1 MANVAVTTASP
12 VRAWV
17 QEKIFLGMTV
27 KEYLR
32 SLATPGNAIL
42 GVLVAAGL
50 TAIVYRFAAGLG
62 ATTNLSQYSPWGIW
76 IGFDMMTGIV
86 LAAGG
91 FTLATTVHLFGLHAY
106 HPIVRP
112 AILTA
117 FLGYVL
123 AIVGLVADLGRPWN
137 MVFIFVRHGTASALF
152 EIAWCVALYSSVL
165 FLEFLLPT
173 MEWAGLKKLRNVLM
187 KIMLPL
193 TVLSVVFST
202 MHQSALGSLFIM
214 APGKL
219 HPLWYTKF
227 IFIFFFIS
235 AIMAGISM
243 VIVEGTLSH
252 KAFASRIT
260 SHFDIDRLQFGL
272 ARAGAII
279 FFAYFFL
286 KLQGVIDNH
295 AWGHILT
302 GWGAWWAVEM
312 LGFVLLPALLFAY
325 GARNMRVK
333 AVRIGGVLGVLGI
346 AVNRL
351 NVSVIAFNWQLPSE
365 LKYVPSLIEVVVSV
379 GLVALGVAA
388 FKWIVN
394 RMPILGE
401 HPSYRGSEY

>member
-1 MANVAVTTASP
+1 MASAAVTTASP

-17 QEKIFLGMTV
+17 QEKIFLGMTG
-27 KEYLR
+27 KEYVR

-42 GVLVAAGL
+42 GALTVMGLSLMVL
-50 TAIVYRFAAGLG
+50 RFATGLG

-112 AILTA
+112 ALLTA
-117 FLGYVL
+117 FLGYML
-123 AIVGLVADLGRPWN
+123 AIVGLIADLGRPWN

-152 EIAWCVALYSSVL
+152 EIAWCVALYSTVL
-165 FLEFLLPT
+165 MLEFLLPT
-173 MEWAGLKKLRNVLM
+173 TEWLGLKRIRNVLM

-243 VIVEGTLSH
+243 VIVEGSLSH

-260 SHFDIDRLQFGL
+260 SHFDIDRLQMGL
-272 ARAGAII
+272 ARGGAIV

-295 AWGHILT
+295 AWGHIMT

-325 GARNMRVK
+325 GARNLNVGVIRV
-333 AVRIGGVLGVLGI
+333 AGWLGVLGI
-346 AVNRL
+346 ALNRL
-351 NVSVIAFNWQLPSE
+351 NVSVIAFNWQLPSH
-365 LKYVPSLIEVVVSV
+365 LKYVPSLIEVGVSV
-379 GLVALGVAA
+379 GLIALGVVA
-388 FKWIVN
+388 FRWIVN

-401 HPSYRGSEY
+401 HPRYRGSEY

>member
-1 MANVAVTTASP
+1 MANAAVTTASP

-27 KEYLR
+27 KEYVR
-32 SLATPGNAIL
+32 SLATPANVVL
-42 GVLVAAGL
+42 GGLAAMGIAL
-50 TAIVYRFAAGLG
+50 MVYRFAVGLG

-112 AILTA
+112 ALLTA
-117 FLGYVL
+117 FLGYML
-123 AIVGLVADLGRPWN
+123 AVVGLIADLGRPWN
-137 MVFIFVRHGTASALF
+137 MVFIFVRPGTTSALF
-152 EIAWCVALYSSVL
+152 EVACCVALYSSVL

-173 MEWAGLKKLRNVLM
+173 TEWLGLKRIRGVLM

-193 TVLSVVFST
+193 TILSVVFST
-202 MHQSALGSLFIM
+202 MHQSALGSLFLL

-235 AIMAGISM
+235 AVMAGISM
-243 VIVEGTLSH
+243 VLFEGSLSH

-260 SHFDIDRLQFGL
+260 SHFDVDRLQIGL

-286 KLQGVIDNH
+286 KLQGVVDNH

-325 GARNMRVK
+325 GARNMNVK
-333 AVRIGGVLGVLGI
+333 FVRIGSVLGVLGI
-346 AVNRL
+346 ALNRL
-351 NVSVIAFNWQLPSE
+351 NVSVIAFNWKLPSAVR
-365 LKYVPSLIEVVVSV
+365 YVPSLMEVGVSV
-379 GLVALGVAA
+379 GLVALGVVA
-388 FKWIVN
+388 FRFIVN

-401 HPSYRGSEY
+401 HSSYRGSEY